1 METARSVTWSVGSG
15 PAIEAKVPTGSVLCQ
30 GASPLK
36 GGGSF
41 HSGPA
46 RGIALSGRLRE
57 LLRQSARRSCC
68 EPCDISVPRGVLLR
82 QSVRRV
88 AAKCATFRSLAG
100 CCSPSVGPSSCCEVC
115 DISGPRGTQMSLTS
129 PRNERMAAKCCS
141 ASQRGEVLLRQV
153 SPARCCSVDRPGVP
167 LRQSAPRVAPRCATF
182 RALAGRK
189 CHSLRPATSGWRRGA
204 ALPGQPSA
212 VR

>member
-57 LLRQSARRSCC
+57 LLRQSARRRC
-68 EPCDISVPRGVLLR
+68 
-82 QSVRRV
+82 
-88 AAKCATFRSLAG
+88 RSL
-100 CCSPSVGPSSCCEVC
+100 
-115 DISGPRGTQMSLTS
+115 D
-129 PRNERMAAKCCS
+129 
-141 ASQRGEVLLRQV
+141 
-153 SPARCCSVDRPGVP
+153 
-167 LRQSAPRVAPRCATF
+167 AP
-182 RALAGRK
+182 
-189 CHSLRPATSGWRRGA
+189 RRGA
-204 ALPGQPSA
+204 AVPHALAPPAHPPVPPAASLSP
-212 VR
+212 